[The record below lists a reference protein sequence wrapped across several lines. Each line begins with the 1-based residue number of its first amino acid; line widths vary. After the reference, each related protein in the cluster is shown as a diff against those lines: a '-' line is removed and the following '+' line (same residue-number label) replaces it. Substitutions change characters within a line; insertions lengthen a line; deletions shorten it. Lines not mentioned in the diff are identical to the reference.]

1 MTTLFSMRQVVVVVV
16 VVVVVDIIYP
26 DPSLF
31 E

>member
-1 MTTLFSMRQVVVVVV
+1 MTTLFSMKQVVVV